1 MYWSS
6 VSGEQNIA
14 EKFTPTTGPGWT
26 LYKANAGTIQFYAS
40 SLFDSSLTP
49 VAGQWYHIAVCRDN
63 AASRTSFFVNGVR
76 TATSTTFTIAG
87 NAATPM
93 LVGVRK
99 SGTTWLN
106 GYMAG
111 LRIVKGQS
119 VYDTTATGF
128 VPPNAPFTTLGYGS
142 TSQSI
147 TPSNLSLLFNYTNAG
162 IYDNTAKNVLET
174 VSSAAISTTQ
184 AKWGS
189 SSMNFP
195 VTTSAYLRGAISP
208 NTKFPGAF
216 TIEAWIYPTQVSARA
231 DIFATPTAAS
241 SGTGIYWYV
250 NSSAF
255 LTLDK
260 GGGNLATSS
269 IAISANRWTHVAAT
283 RNSSGAI
290 TLWTNGIASGTGSD
304 TTNFSDGNLFVGT
317 EYALANFWNGFIAD
331 LRVTNGVARYTT
343 NFTPP
348 TSQLQDQ

>member
-1 MYWSS
+1 
-6 VSGEQNIA
+6 
-14 EKFTPTTGPGWT
+14 
-26 LYKANAGTIQFYAS
+26 
-40 SLFDSSLTP
+40 
-49 VAGQWYHIAVCRDN
+49 
-63 AASRTSFFVNGVR
+63 
-76 TATSTTFTIAG
+76 
-87 NAATPM
+87 
-93 LVGVRK
+93 
-99 SGTTWLN
+99 
-106 GYMAG
+106 MAG
-111 LRIVKGQS
+111 LRVVKGQS

-128 VPPNAPFTTLGYGS
+128 VPPNAPFTTTGYGS
-142 TSQSI
+142 TSQGI
-147 TPSNLSLLFNYTNAG
+147 TASNVSALFNYTNAG
-162 IYDNTAKNVLET
+162 IIDNTAKNVLET

-290 TLWTNGIASGTGSD
+290 TLWTNGVASGTGSD